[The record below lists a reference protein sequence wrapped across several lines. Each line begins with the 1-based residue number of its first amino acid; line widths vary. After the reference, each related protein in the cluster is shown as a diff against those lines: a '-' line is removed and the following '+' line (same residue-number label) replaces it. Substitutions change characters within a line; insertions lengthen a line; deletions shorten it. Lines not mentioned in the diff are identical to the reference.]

1 MTTLAPTPAS
11 LPIEDQDVRAESQ
24 WAAVLRRFSHHR
36 MAMLSAVVLVMI
48 FSASFLAPVIAPFE
62 RDAIDLGNRFVLPFT
77 ANSETGQ
84 IHWLGTDHL
93 GRDYFTRLLYAGR
106 ISLTVALVSTL
117 ISTVI
122 GLILG
127 TLAGYFGGWVDT
139 VITRTLEFVATFP
152 LFIILLILVTVLL
165 ENENLIPIPA
175 FILSLTSFVTGVERE
190 REARVVVLV
199 IVTIALLFWTGTARL
214 MRGMVLSVR
223 EQPYI
228 ESSRA
233 LGGSHLRVMSRHIFP
248 NAFPPIIVDF
258 TLGLNGILVLESS
271 LSFLGFGIQDPIPT
285 WGNMLAFAQSY
296 MFQHPWMTVVAG
308 LPILFTSLAINYM
321 GDGLRDALDPRMK
334 L

>member
-1 MTTLAPTPAS
+1 MAT
-11 LPIEDQDVRAESQ
+11 
-24 WAAVLRRFSHHR
+24 VLRRFMRHR
-36 MAMLSAVVLVMI
+36 MAMISAVVLVVI
-48 FSASFLAPVIAPFE
+48 FTASFLAPFITPFG
-62 RDAIDLGNRFVLPFT
+62 RDSIDLGNRFVLPFT
-77 ANSETGQ
+77 PNSETGQ

-106 ISLTVALVSTL
+106 ISLTVALVSTFL
-117 ISTVI
+117 ATII
-122 GLILG
+122 GLVLG
-127 TLAGYFGGWVDT
+127 VLAGYFGGWVD
-139 VITRTLEFVATFP
+139 VLITRTLEFVATFP

-165 ENENLIPIPA
+165 ENENLIPIPG
-175 FILSLTSFVTGVERE
+175 FILNTIMWITAVTRE
-190 REARVVVLV
+190 REAQVIVLV
-199 IVTIALLFWTGTARL
+199 TVVISLLFWTGTARL

-233 LGGSHLRVMSRHIFP
+233 LGGSHMRVMTRHVFP

>member
-1 MTTLAPTPAS
+1 MATTLPSAS
-11 LPIEDQDVRAESQ
+11 LPLEETNIQAESQ
-24 WAAVLRRFSHHR
+24 WTTVLRRFMRHR
-36 MAMLSAVVLVMI
+36 MAMISAVILVVI
-48 FSASFLAPVIAPFE
+48 FTASFLAPFITPFG
-62 RDAIDLGNRFVLPFT
+62 RDTIDLGNRFVLPFT
-77 ANSETGQ
+77 PNSETGQ
-84 IHWLGTDHL
+84 MHWLGTDHL
-93 GRDYFTRLLYAGR
+93 GRDYFTRLLFAGR

-117 ISTVI
+117 FATVI
-122 GLILG
+122 GLVLG
-127 TLAGYFGGWVDT
+127 VLAGYFGGWVDT
-139 VITRTLEFVATFP
+139 LITRTLEFVATFP

-165 ENENLIPIPA
+165 ENETLIPIPG
-175 FILSLTSFVTGVERE
+175 FILSFVMWITAVTRA
-190 REARVVVLV
+190 REAQVIVLV
-199 IVTIALLFWTGTARL
+199 IVVISLLFWTGTARL

-233 LGGSHLRVMSRHIFP
+233 LGGSHFRVMTRHIFP

>member
-1 MTTLAPTPAS
+1 MATTLPSAS
-11 LPIEDQDVRAESQ
+11 LPLEETNIQAESQ
-24 WAAVLRRFSHHR
+24 WATVLRRFMRHR
-36 MAMLSAVVLVMI
+36 MAMISAVVLVMI
-48 FSASFLAPVIAPFE
+48 FTASFLAPFITPFG
-62 RDAIDLGNRFVLPFT
+62 RDTIDLNNRFVLPFT
-77 ANSETGQ
+77 PNSETGQ
-84 IHWLGTDHL
+84 MHWLGTDHL

-117 ISTVI
+117 FATII
-122 GLILG
+122 GLVLG
-127 TLAGYFGGWVDT
+127 VLAGYFGGWVDML
-139 VITRTLEFVATFP
+139 ITRTLEFVATFP

-165 ENENLIPIPA
+165 ENENLIPIPG
-175 FILSLTSFVTGVERE
+175 FILSFVMWITAVTRE
-190 REARVVVLV
+190 REAQVIVLV
-199 IVTIALLFWTGTARL
+199 TVVIALLFWTGTARL

-233 LGGSHLRVMSRHIFP
+233 LGGSHTRVMTRHIFP